1 MICGN
6 IRMLAD
12 CRRLLNARG
21 FNISPQIGVCGDYVI
36 ERAFSESF
44 EKDAAA

>member
-1 MICGN
+1 
-6 IRMLAD
+6 MLAD
-12 CRRLLNARG
+12 SRRLLDRRG